1 MHIAIHLEEG
11 NTMSTEKLLR
21 VGTVAE
27 MLDCSKSTIW
37 MYARQGK
44 LPKAKK
50 LSARIS
56 VWKLSDI
63 EDFISK
69 AGL

>member
-1 MHIAIHLEEG
+1 
-11 NTMSTEKLLR
+11 MSNEKLLR

-27 MLDCSKSTIW
+27 ILDCSKSTVW

-44 LPKAKK
+44 LPKATK

-56 VWKLSDI
+56 VWKHSDVM
-63 EDFISK
+63 DFINK
-69 AGL
+69 AGA